1 MNMNADRSA
10 IKDAKRIIIKIGT
23 TSLTYENG
31 HVNLNRIGH
40 LTRVICDL
48 MNRGKEVVLVTSGA
62 IGIGVDKLKLQ
73 KRPSTL
79 SGKQAAAAVGQLM
92 LMNIYERF
100 FSEFSQTVAQVL
112 LTKNVT
118 DGAESRQNAI
128 NTFNELLSMGVVPIV
143 NENDTVAVDEIK
155 YGDNDFLS
163 YIVADLTKADLLVIL
178 SDIDGYYD
186 KNPQENKDA
195 ILLHTITDLSEKI
208 EKNAGGSGTALGTGG
223 MLTKVHASRLAAAS
237 GIWAV
242 IANGEKPEVIYDI
255 LDGKEVGTVFVPET
269 RKEKR

>member
-1 MNMNADRSA
+1 MDTNKDRSK
-10 IKDAKRIIIKIGT
+10 ISDSKRIVIKIGT
-23 TSLTYENG
+23 TSLTYDNG

-48 MNRGKEVVLVTSGA
+48 MNRGKEVILVTSGA
-62 IGIGVDKLKLQ
+62 IGIGVDKLKLSG
-73 KRPSTL
+73 RPATL

-112 LTKNVT
+112 LTKDVT
-118 DGAESRQNAI
+118 DGAESRHNAI
-128 NTFNELLSMGVVPIV
+128 NTFNELLAMGVVPIV

-155 YGDNDFLS
+155 YGDNDYLS
-163 YIVADLTKADLLVIL
+163 YIVAKLTDADLLIIL
-178 SDIDGYYD
+178 SDIDGFYD
-186 KNPQENKDA
+186 KNPQQNKDA
-195 ILLHTITDLSEKI
+195 ILLHTITDLSEEI
-208 EKNAGGSGTALGTGG
+208 EKNAGGSGTSLGTGG

-237 GIWAV
+237 GIFAV

-255 LDGKEVGTVFVPET
+255 LDEKEVGTVFVPEN
-269 RKEKR
+269 KR